1 MRILQRATK
10 KMLRHPHAQ
19 VRGPEAIVYNP
30 EACSIAPGQT
40 ALLPLTAMEAR
51 IWTVRMPNILFDARW
66 IGNHGIGRFAAE
78 LQKQLPELEAFQARR
93 RPWHPLDP
101 VLLAAALRQRKPRL
115 FFSPG
120 YNSPLGWPGTFVF
133 SLHDL
138 NHLRVLDNSNAAKRA
153 YYRMI
158 IKPAC
163 HRAAF
168 VLTVSEYSRQEIC
181 AWAEVGEERIVN
193 VGNGVGLPFVA
204 QGRKHEPGYP
214 YFLYVGSHKVHKN
227 LPRLLKAYAISG
239 VGRHIRLVLTGTP
252 DAGMLSLTKELD
264 LEKSV
269 TFIGFPNNDDLSAYY
284 RGSVALVFPSLYEG
298 FGLPPVEA
306 MACGTPVLT
315 SNVCAMPEIVGDA
328 GILVDPT
335 DLEAIADG
343 IRSLAEDPSLL
354 AALRHKGLARA
365 RRFTWEETGVKTR
378 DVLEAALADA
388 KLSPLRCSKS

>member
-1 MRILQRATK
+1 M
-10 KMLRHPHAQ
+10 HN
-19 VRGPEAIVYNP
+19 V
-30 EACSIAPGQT
+30 
-40 ALLPLTAMEAR
+40 
-51 IWTVRMPNILFDARW
+51 LFDARW

-101 VLLAAALRQRKPRL
+101 VLLGAALLQRKPQL

-120 YNSPLGWPGTFVF
+120 YNSPLGWSGTFVF

-138 NHLRVLDNSNAAKRA
+138 NHLRVRDNSNTAKRA

-181 AWAEVGEERIVN
+181 AWAKIGEERIIN
-193 VGNGVGLPFVA
+193 VGNGVGPPFVPL
-204 QGRKHEPGYP
+204 GRRHEPGHP
-214 YFLYVGSHKVHKN
+214 YLLYVGSHKVHKN

-239 VGRHIRLVLTGTP
+239 VCRHIRLVLTGTP
-252 DAGMLSLTKELD
+252 DKDMWSVTKELD
-264 LEKSV
+264 LERCV
-269 TFIGFPNNDDLSAYY
+269 TFIGFPSNEDLSAYY
-284 RGSVALVFPSLYEG
+284 RGALALVFPSLYEG

-315 SNVCAMPEIVGDA
+315 SNVCAMPEIVGEA
-328 GILVDPT
+328 GLMVDPT
-335 DLEAIADG
+335 DPEAIADG
-343 IRSLAEDPSLL
+343 IRRLAEDVSLI
-354 AALRHKGLARA
+354 ADLRRKGLARA
-365 RRFTWEETGVKTR
+365 RRFTWEETAAKTLA
-378 DVLEAALADA
+378 VLQAALAM
-388 KLSPLRCSKS
+388 PGCLRS